1 MHNGATEVTQNER
14 NHGNKN
20 HLNCGRHCP
29 MMPQGAMVP
38 TAGLKIVMLSGA
50 KHLMLAYFVPFM
62 AQGFTSAI
70 GPLTSALHA

>member
-1 MHNGATEVTQNER
+1 
-14 NHGNKN
+14 
-20 HLNCGRHCP
+20 